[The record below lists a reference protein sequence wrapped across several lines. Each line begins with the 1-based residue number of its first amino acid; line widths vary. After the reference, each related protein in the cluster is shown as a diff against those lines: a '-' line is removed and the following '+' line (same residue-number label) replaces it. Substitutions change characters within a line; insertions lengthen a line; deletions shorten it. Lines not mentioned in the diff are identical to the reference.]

1 MFNYY
6 YFAFPIR
13 SVEHMPKVDLGSK
26 VEPSVLQHGMEY
38 TSTLWYKDFE
48 IDIVL
53 KNMSVQ

>member
-1 MFNYY
+1 MYNYY

-13 SVEHMPKVDLGSK
+13 SVEHMLK